1 MEGKPLS
8 DTFLNSGLRE
18 EEEEGK
24 KVIYPH
30 HPSKERKPLS
40 LPPLSS
46 TTNAVDQEER

>member
-30 HPSKERKPLS
+30 HPSKEKKPS
-40 LPPLSS
+40 LAAS
-46 TTNAVDQEER
+46 VK